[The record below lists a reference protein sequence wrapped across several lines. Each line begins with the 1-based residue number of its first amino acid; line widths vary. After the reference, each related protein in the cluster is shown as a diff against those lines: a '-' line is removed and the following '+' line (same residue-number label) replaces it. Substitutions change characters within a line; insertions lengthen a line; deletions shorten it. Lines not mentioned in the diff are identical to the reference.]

1 MTDTSQRLDQLRQ
14 GIDALDSQL
23 VELLAKRAAL
33 TTEVGK
39 IKAESGVPVYVPER
53 EKSLIASRREQAE
66 HAGVSPE
73 LVEDLLRRIM
83 RESYHTQNNRYR
95 CVNPDV
101 GNIVVIGGGGA
112 LGSVFVSLFSKSGYS
127 VASVEKTDWDNGL
140 AQKRLSQADVVVVA
154 VPINVTEQVI
164 STLTMLKPDC
174 ILADVTSIKKRPL
187 EAMLATHA
195 GPVIGLHPMFG
206 PDAPGMIKQVVV
218 VTEGRDTQKCQWLM
232 DQMTTWGAT
241 LHKSGATEHDEAM
254 AYIQVMRH
262 FNTFVY
268 GAHLSRENP
277 DLSVLKTFSSPIY
290 RLELAMV
297 GRLFAQPPEL
307 YGDIIFNNPENF
319 ELLKRFHAR
328 FGEALSL
335 LDKND
340 KSEFVKQFNTIAQW
354 FGPYARKSLKDSKK
368 LLLKAD
374 DDKM

>member
-1 MTDTSQRLDQLRQ
+1 MTDTSQRLDELRQ

-23 VELLAKRAAL
+23 VELLAERAAL

-66 HAGVSPE
+66 HAGVSPD

-187 EAMLATHA
+187 EAMLATHP

-218 VTEGRDTQKCQWLM
+218 VTEGRDTDKCQWLI

-241 LHKSGATEHDEAM
+241 LHNSGATEHDEAM

-335 LDKND
+335 LDSND
-340 KSEFVKQFNTIAQW
+340 KPEFVKQFKTIAEW
-354 FGPYARKSLKDSKK
+354 FGPYAGKSLKDSKK